1 VAPPEN
7 LKVKPPTLKPK
18 KIGPHPPPPP
28 KATLSGFLHGIE
40 RLDIEVLTSQTPPPL
55 HPHPLS
61 RCRSEMPYASA
72 ITAFKETI
80 ASTRHVILDTCHH
93 LASPGTKPHTIEV
106 PVLIKSRS
114 ASRKL
119 PPTCSFSARH
129 IHLVVAT
136 SCCCCCVSIGST
148 SVPTSGQ
155 PTRAKREREREREQ
169 VPIETPKKRHLDLGP
184 RCAFARWEWWWW
196 WRVCFFLAIIQRKRF
211 SQI

>member
-1 VAPPEN
+1 
-7 LKVKPPTLKPK
+7 
-18 KIGPHPPPPP
+18 
-28 KATLSGFLHGIE
+28 
-40 RLDIEVLTSQTPPPL
+40 
-55 HPHPLS
+55 
-61 RCRSEMPYASA
+61 MPYASA

-119 PPTCSFSARH
+119 PPTCSFSALH

-155 PTRAKREREREREQ
+155 PTRAKRERERERAG
-169 VPIETPKKRHLDLGP
+169 PDRDSKETASGSGPSMCLRSLGVVVVV
-184 RCAFARWEWWWW
+184 AS
-196 WRVCFFLAIIQRKRF
+196 VFFFGYHPEEKI
-211 SQI
+211 